1 MNESNKDNRKIIKK
15 SELRAS
21 EEHKKLAAFIK
32 NIHLQLRIDCEKHG
46 ANEAWEIHTLQEEK
60 LKNYAE
66 SMYQL
71 ATQHWAIKPK
81 EMDPISYCRIEWIK
95 NQCKHY
101 FTERGM
107 KKFDEKEKHL
117 MRNFVQE
124 LEDLESVQI
133 KTIIEP
139 KICVLDV
146 GSCYNPFRHDDLFSV
161 TAIDI
166 APYSKDVIKCDFLNL
181 KIDNQTVYSED
192 RGMLYEM
199 QKESFD
205 AVIFSLFLE
214 YIPCPKQRFSCCE
227 KAYQLLKSKG
237 ILLIVTPDSK
247 HAGANTKIVNTS
259 WKIILAQLGFMR
271 ISYEKLQHV
280 HCMAFRK
287 CFYKESALKCINW
300 NKIPDDKELFFSSRI
315 FIPQDFQNKKDQNID
330 YTEKTVKYSI
340 DEIIS
345 LFNELPSEL

>member
-101 FTERGM
+101 FTER
-107 KKFDEKEKHL
+107 
-117 MRNFVQE
+117 
-124 LEDLESVQI
+124 
-133 KTIIEP
+133 
-139 KICVLDV
+139 DV